1 MHLAL
6 HTYIN
11 TITHRKNS
19 DTSTCAGG
27 SWNAKSCWWLIWSAN
42 SWGCYAVLTAVCWR
56 KSLWFYTGTSSNA
69 ASNKTHK
76 PPLPHHLT
84 HSATVHLPILG
95 IDISTALPDTFL
107 YMQQHAYARVSSHV
121 ARSIISRTILLSNV
135 AQTNAKNISASCYST
150 VCGVHVCLHC
160 RMDTPNT

>member
-1 MHLAL
+1 MLKAVDGSFEVPTAEAVTL
-6 HTYIN
+6 FLPL
-11 TITHRKNS
+11 S
-19 DTSTCAGG
+19 VGG
-27 SWNAKSCWWLIWSAN
+27 SPCDFTLAPAQ
-42 SWGCYAVLTAVCWR
+42 TPPQTR
-56 KSLWFYTGTSSNA
+56 PTS
-69 ASNKTHK
+69 

-107 YMQQHAYARVSSHV
+107 YMQQHAYARGSSHV